1 MSGRQKVSAD
11 DVLDYYANAAVLD
24 HYEEAATEVGLWES
38 EKIVFTRN
46 FSDPT
51 KSILELGCGCGR
63 IALGLVNLGYSDVRA
78 TDFSRAMVRRARV
91 LAQKK
96 EVSLNLAVAD
106 ARCLPHET
114 ESVHGVIFGFNGLM
128 QIPGHSNRKLA
139 LGEISRVLLPGG
151 CFIFTTHDRSMQKWK
166 KFWTTERKLWRKNQQ
181 GEQLLELGD
190 RYEETPRGMLYLH
203 VPEILEVKE
212 DLIASGFQLEW
223 EKMRSSIVEEPE
235 RVKKYSDDCRFWVA
249 RKTC

>member
-11 DVLDYYANAAVLD
+11 DVLDYYANAKVLD
-24 HYEEAATEVGLWES
+24 HYEEAATQAGLWES
-38 EKIVFTRN
+38 EKIVFTKN
-46 FSDPT
+46 FPDST

-63 IALGLVNLGYSDVRA
+63 IALGLVKLGYSDVRA

-106 ARCLPHET
+106 ARCLPHGT

-151 CFIFTTHDRSMQKWK
+151 RFIFTTHDRSMQKWK

-203 VPEILEVKE
+203 VPDIHEVKE
-212 DLIASGFQLEW
+212 DLVASGFQLEW

>member
-11 DVLDYYANAAVLD
+11 DVLDYYANAKVLD
-24 HYEEAATEVGLWES
+24 HYEEAATQAGLWES
-38 EKIVFTRN
+38 EKIVFTKN
-46 FSDPT
+46 FPDST

-63 IALGLVNLGYSDVRA
+63 IALGLVKLGYSDVRA

-106 ARCLPHET
+106 ARCLPHGT

-139 LGEISRVLLPGG
+139 LREISRVLLPGG
-151 CFIFTTHDRSMQKWK
+151 RFIFTTHDRSMQKWK

-203 VPEILEVKE
+203 VPEIHEVKE
-212 DLIASGFQLEW
+212 DLVASGFQLEW